1 MERLKINK
9 GITLVALTVTII
21 VLLILGGVTV
31 VGLKGDN
38 GILNS
43 AGYAKL
49 LSELSGYKEEVDLF
63 KANKEAENKKFNGES
78 LTAGKDTINYNTKKQ
93 EETGNIKTIITDI
106 SDKYFSNLEII
117 KGELLLKTKDKQ
129 LIKAAKQV
137 GIEINPYDI
146 TDEGELLSSEGNLL
160 LLDNEGT
167 LTLPDSVKKI
177 GYGAFSGLEGLRKII
192 IPASVTEIEG
202 YAFSNNKTLETVV
215 IQGNL
220 TSIGEYAFD
229 GANKLTQINLPDSI
243 RYMGFRSF
251 RETALTEVKIP
262 KSMRI
267 IDGEVFISAKIKSV
281 IIQEGVETISF
292 NAFYNTLLEKIN
304 FPSTLKELDNSA
316 FGFCSNLSEID
327 LSKNTNFV
335 YESGMLMTKE
345 KNEIKFISG
354 KVLKSSNIFEIPEGL
369 VNFDTDIS
377 QYVNLTKI
385 IIPTTLT
392 YIDAERLPQSIS
404 EIEVMSG
411 NNKFVSE
418 DNMLYTKGSYELVC
432 CYSKETEI
440 KIKEGIKILDRWSFI
455 FATNAEYITL
465 PDSLLSINTCV
476 FAECYKLKNI
486 HIGKNVND
494 IDARF
499 KNINYSGTVTIDSQN
514 EKYIID
520 NNILYQKENGKKSVL
535 IRVLY
540 YINGTMQIDKDV
552 KVIGDNAFYGQGGIT
567 EISIPDGVTTIGK
580 SFCYCSELKKIEIPK
595 TVTSIG
601 DKCFSDATN
610 KLEEIV
616 IHNKENAISGAPWG
630 AVKGMKVIR
639 WNN

>member
-1 MERLKINK
+1 MERLKIDK

-267 IDGEVFISAKIKSV
+267 IDGEVFI
-281 IIQEGVETISF
+281 
-292 NAFYNTLLEKIN
+292 
-304 FPSTLKELDNSA
+304 
-316 FGFCSNLSEID
+316 
-327 LSKNTNFV
+327 
-335 YESGMLMTKE
+335 
-345 KNEIKFISG
+345 
-354 KVLKSSNIFEIPEGL
+354 
-369 VNFDTDIS
+369 
-377 QYVNLTKI
+377 
-385 IIPTTLT
+385 
-392 YIDAERLPQSIS
+392 
-404 EIEVMSG
+404 
-411 NNKFVSE
+411 
-418 DNMLYTKGSYELVC
+418 
-432 CYSKETEI
+432 
-440 KIKEGIKILDRWSFI
+440 
-455 FATNAEYITL
+455 
-465 PDSLLSINTCV
+465 
-476 FAECYKLKNI
+476 
-486 HIGKNVND
+486 
-494 IDARF
+494 
-499 KNINYSGTVTIDSQN
+499 
-514 EKYIID
+514 
-520 NNILYQKENGKKSVL
+520 
-535 IRVLY
+535 
-540 YINGTMQIDKDV
+540 
-552 KVIGDNAFYGQGGIT
+552 
-567 EISIPDGVTTIGK
+567 
-580 SFCYCSELKKIEIPK
+580 
-595 TVTSIG
+595 
-601 DKCFSDATN
+601 
-610 KLEEIV
+610 
-616 IHNKENAISGAPWG
+616 
-630 AVKGMKVIR
+630 
-639 WNN
+639 

>member
-31 VGLKGDN
+31 VGLKGDS

-514 EKYIID
+514 EKYSID

-580 SFCYCSELKKIEIPK
+580 SFCYCYELKKIEIPK

-601 DKCFSDATN
+601 DNCFSDATN